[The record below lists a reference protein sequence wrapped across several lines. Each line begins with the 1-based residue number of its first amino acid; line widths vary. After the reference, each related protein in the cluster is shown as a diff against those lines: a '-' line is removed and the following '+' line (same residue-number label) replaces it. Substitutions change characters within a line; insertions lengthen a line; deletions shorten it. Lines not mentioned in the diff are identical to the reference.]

1 MKTHRAKNEALGAQA
16 PARRR
21 ISANVRGEEEM
32 VKSSKGSRLA
42 QVAAGALA
50 AALGAQGTAFAQ
62 TESEEIV
69 VTALKRET
77 ALIETPA
84 AITAIGG
91 ADLQARE
98 ITSIESLA
106 AAAPN
111 LVVGQASGVSW
122 VSVRGI
128 GIGSTSGGIEGSVAL
143 HLDGAYLAQ
152 PASLD
157 ALMFDVAAVEVL
169 RGPQGTLYGRNATG
183 GTINFIS
190 NRPTQEVD
198 VSAAALFGSFGRTR
212 FEGVI
217 SGGLGEDFA
226 LRVAMMLDNQD
237 EGFGENVHLG
247 ASFGQRESHGGRI
260 SARWDPTN
268 TLRVDTSVYRFW
280 DWTNG
285 IQLTRLNPFNATA
298 LANNPIFATA
308 APRPSNPRDINAES
322 QADGERVLEGGN
334 ITVNWDFTPNL
345 ALRSITSYTRVGFSN
360 LGADGDGTEIP
371 MVHSDRIED
380 TAAWQQEF
388 NLLFNLFDR
397 RLEGLVGV
405 FYNDE
410 RLSLEGHNRWLAA
423 NPQGFVNV
431 AGQMVPAGTDI
442 IGFLQQ
448 ETTSSALF
456 ADATLALT
464 DQWSIYAGAR
474 QSRDERDI
482 LQTTGLAG
490 LPGNVGLLGCNARRF
505 SGDWDSTTGKIGVAF
520 NSSFGNLYLQW
531 AEGFKAGGFNAYNCG
546 DSYEPE
552 EVTAVE
558 GGYKVLAFDDRL
570 RFAASVFH
578 YDYTNLQVSQIVNL
592 QQRIENAA
600 AATITGAEFETL
612 VQASDF
618 FSVDLNIALLDAT
631 YDSYTDLDPLR
642 PMLGFQNLSGN
653 RLNRAPE
660 YTINLGLTFTAP
672 LGENSLTLRGEA
684 FHSDEVFFRQFNQ
697 PQDGQDAY
705 TTYNL
710 FATLDLAGPVSIRAF
725 GRNITDEDVLIGV
738 FSAGT
743 IFDRWAIYAPP
754 RTWGVE
760 LRADF

>member
-1 MKTHRAKNEALGAQA
+1 
-16 PARRR
+16 
-21 ISANVRGEEEM
+21 M
-32 VKSSKGSRLA
+32 VKSSKGSRLSH
-42 QVAAGALA
+42 VAAGALA
-50 AALGAQGTAFAQ
+50 AAIGAQGAAFAQ
-62 TESEEIV
+62 TTDSEEIV

-91 ADLQARE
+91 DDLAARQ

-183 GTINFIS
+183 GTVNFIT
-190 NRPTQEVD
+190 NKPAQEVD
-198 VSAAALFGSFGRTR
+198 TSVSALFGSFGRTR

-217 SGGLGEDFA
+217 SGGLSEDFA
-226 LRVAMMLDNQD
+226 LRAAFMSENQD
-237 EGFGENVHLG
+237 EGFGDNVHLG
-247 ASFGQRESHGGRI
+247 DSFGAREAHGGRV
-260 SARWDPTN
+260 SARWDPSN
-268 TLRVDTSVYRFW
+268 TLRVDASIYRFW
-280 DWTNG
+280 DWTDG

-298 LANNPIFATA
+298 LANNPIFNTA
-308 APRPSNPRDINAES
+308 DPRPSDPRDINAEA
-322 QADGERVLEGGN
+322 QANGERVLEGGN
-334 ITVNWDFTPNL
+334 ITVNWGFTPAL
-345 ALRSITSYTRVGFSN
+345 TLRSITSYTRVDFAN

-388 NLLFNLFDR
+388 NLLFSLFDR

-431 AGQMVPAGTDI
+431 AGRVIPAGTDL
-442 IGFLQQ
+442 IGNLQQ
-448 ETTSSALF
+448 DTISTAVF
-456 ADATLALT
+456 ADATFAIT
-464 DQWSIYAGAR
+464 DRLSIYAGAR
-474 QSRDERDI
+474 QSRDEREI

-490 LPGNVGLLGCNARRF
+490 LPGNVGLAACNARRF
-505 SGDWDSTTGKIGVAF
+505 ENDWDSTTGKVGVAF
-520 NSSFGNLYLQW
+520 NSDFGNIYVQW
-531 AEGFKAGGFNAYNCG
+531 AEGFKAGGYNAYACG
-546 DSYEPE
+546 DAYEPE
-552 EVTAVE
+552 EVTAIE
-558 GGYKVLAFDDRL
+558 AGYKVLAFGERL

-578 YDYTNLQVSQIVNL
+578 YDYTNLQVSQIINV
-592 QQRIENAA
+592 QQQIENAA
-600 AATITGAEFETL
+600 AATITGAEFEAL
-612 VQASDF
+612 VRANDF
-618 FSVDLNIALLDAT
+618 FSIDLNVALLDAT
-631 YDSYTDLDPLR
+631 YDTYRDLDPLR
-642 PMLGFQNLSGN
+642 PGLGFLNLSGN
-653 RLNRAPE
+653 KLNRAPD
-660 YTINLGLTFTAP
+660 YTVNLGLTFTAP
-672 LGENSLTLRGEA
+672 IGEGALTLRGEA
-684 FHSDEVFFRQFNQ
+684 FHSDEVFYRQFNQ
-697 PQDGQDAY
+697 PQDAQDAY

-710 FATLDLAGPVSIRAF
+710 FATWDLAGPISIRAF
-725 GRNITDEDVLIGV
+725 GRNITDEDILLGV